1 MKICWNIKKSI
12 KTNVKVTKGEEIM
25 KVGYAILYEDGELV
39 ISKNHTILL
48 KKIAINY
55 GEFEDT
61 DVPWKNEIEKIEKV
75 QILDQVKSNCMKA
88 WFIDCL
94 NLITLINFKD
104 LDTSDCTDFSEMFYN
119 CQSLQ
124 ELNELQN
131 WNVSNGTDF
140 TYMFAYCES
149 LQDLN
154 ELQTWDI
161 SNGTNFSYMFAFCLS
176 LQDLNELQTWDIS
189 NGTEFLDMFYNCK
202 SLEEISLS
210 DTLNILTIEMFEL
223 CNPKLKIHWKNHIYT
238 YADLLEYQT
247 IY

>member
-1 MKICWNIKKSI
+1 MS
-12 KTNVKVTKGEEIM
+12 VFVT
-25 KVGYAILYEDGELV
+25 
-39 ISKNHTILL
+39 
-48 KKIAINY
+48 
-55 GEFEDT
+55 EFEDT

-94 NLITLINFKD
+94 NLTTLINFKD

-140 TYMFAYCES
+140 TYMFAYCE
-149 LQDLN
+149 
-154 ELQTWDI
+154 
-161 SNGTNFSYMFAFCLS
+161 S

>member
-1 MKICWNIKKSI
+1 
-12 KTNVKVTKGEEIM
+12 M

-39 ISKNHTILL
+39 ISKNHTLL
-48 KKIAINY
+48 QKRIIKDY

-75 QILDQVKSNCMKA
+75 QILDQVKSNCTSK
-88 WFIDCL
+88 WFDDCI
-94 NLITLINFKD
+94 NLTTLIDFQNID
-104 LDTSDCTDFSEMFYN
+104 VSDCEDFSYMFRN
-119 CQSLQ
+119 CESLQ
-124 ELNELQN
+124 NLNGLQNWNVSNGTNFSSMFEYCRLLQNINELQN
-131 WNVSNGTDF
+131 WNVSNGTNF
-140 TYMFAYCES
+140 GSMFEY
-149 LQDLN
+149 
-154 ELQTWDI
+154 
-161 SNGTNFSYMFAFCLS
+161 CLS
-176 LQDLNELQTWDIS
+176 LQDLNELQTWNIS